1 MMQPR
6 SHGLLIGVGGSG
18 RQSLTKLA
26 AHIADYELFQVEMSQ
41 LYGCYEW
48 HEDVKDI
55 LRKSAAS
62 DLHTVFLFLDTQIK
76 EETFLEDISNL
87 LNSGEVPNI
96 FAPDEVSDI
105 CDKMRVIDRQRDKSL
120 QTDGSPVALFNFF
133 VQTVR
138 EHLHIVVTMSPIGE
152 NFRTRIRKFP
162 ALVNCCTIDWLQPWP
177 EDALLAV
184 ATRFLDEIDLT
195 KMERSACIEM
205 CQYFHTSTQELS
217 KEFLRMLK
225 RYNYVTPTSYLELI
239 NTFKDLLAKKR
250 KEALDGKRR
259 YEAGLERLDS
269 THRQVEKMQ
278 EILVALQPKLLVA
291 AKDVEAMFLD
301 VQRES
306 NEVAAMERVVKRDEQ
321 AARVRCCRP
330 KDHSHSI
337 LFRKLQPCKRHSTV
351 FSPFLITPPGIPF
364 LMYLCV
370 TWILMRFRDM
380 KIGGMKQ
387 VRAPLSLIRM
397 QMSVVRR
404 MFYSVECTRA
414 VTLLIF
420 EICY

>member
-6 SHGLLIGVGGSG
+6 SHALLIGVGGSG

-26 AHIADYELFQVEMSQ
+26 AHISDYELFQVEMSQ
-41 LYGCYEW
+41 QYGLYEW

-55 LRKSAAS
+55 LKKSAAS
-62 DLHTVFLFLDTQIK
+62 DLHTAFLFLDTQIK

-96 FAPDEVSDI
+96 FAPDEISDI
-105 CDKMRVIDRQRDKSL
+105 CEKMRVIDRQRDRSL

-138 EHLHIVVTMSPIGE
+138 EHLHIVVTMSPIGD
-152 NFRTRIRKFP
+152 NFRIRIRKFP

-184 ATRFLDEIDLT
+184 ATKFLGEIDLT
-195 KMERSACIEM
+195 EKERDACIEM
-205 CQYFHTSTQELS
+205 CQFFHMSTQELT
-217 KEFLRMLK
+217 KEFLRKSK

-250 KEALDGKRR
+250 KEALDGKKR
-259 YEAGLERLDS
+259 YEAGLEKLDS

-306 NEVAAMERVVKRDEQ
+306 EEVAAMEQVVKRDEE
-321 AARVRCCRP
+321 AAMVRCCRL

-337 LFRKLQPCKRHSTV
+337 LFRKLPPCKGHSTFV
-351 FSPFLITPPGIPF
+351 HGF
-364 LMYLCV
+364 
-370 TWILMRFRDM
+370 
-380 KIGGMKQ
+380 
-387 VRAPLSLIRM
+387 
-397 QMSVVRR
+397 
-404 MFYSVECTRA
+404 
-414 VTLLIF
+414 
-420 EICY
+420 

>member
-1 MMQPR
+1 MQPR
-6 SHGLLIGVGGSG
+6 SHALLIGVGGSG

-26 AHIADYELFQVEMSQ
+26 AHIADYELFQVEISQ
-41 LYGCYEW
+41 QYGCHEW

-62 DLHTVFLFLDTQIK
+62 DMHTVFLFLDTQIK

-96 FAPDEVSDI
+96 FAADEVADI
-105 CDKMRVIDRQRDKSL
+105 CDKMRVIDRQRDRSL

-138 EHLHIVVTMSPIGE
+138 EHLHIVVTMSPIGD

-205 CQYFHTSTQELS
+205 CQYFHTSTQGLS
-217 KEFLRMLK
+217 KEFLRKLK

-239 NTFKDLLAKKR
+239 STFKDLLARKR

-291 AKDVEAMFLD
+291 AKEVEAMFLD

-306 NEVAAMERVVKRDEQ
+306 NEVAAMERVVKRDEK
-321 AARVRCCRP
+321 AAMVRCCRP

-337 LFRKLQPCKRHSTV
+337 LFRKLQPLKTPLQRFFTV
-351 FSPFLITPPGIPF
+351 SN
-364 LMYLCV
+364 
-370 TWILMRFRDM
+370 
-380 KIGGMKQ
+380 
-387 VRAPLSLIRM
+387 
-397 QMSVVRR
+397 
-404 MFYSVECTRA
+404 YSS
-414 VTLLIF
+414 
-420 EICY
+420 

>member
-6 SHGLLIGVGGSG
+6 SHALLIGVGGSG

-26 AHIADYELFQVEMSQ
+26 AHISDYELFQVEMSQ
-41 LYGCYEW
+41 QYGLYEW

-55 LRKSAAS
+55 LKKSAAS
-62 DLHTVFLFLDTQIK
+62 DLHTAFLFLDTQIK

-96 FAPDEVSDI
+96 FAPDEISDI
-105 CDKMRVIDRQRDKSL
+105 CEKMRVIDRQRDRSL

-138 EHLHIVVTMSPIGE
+138 EHLHIVVTMSPIGD
-152 NFRTRIRKFP
+152 NFRIRIRKFP

-184 ATRFLDEIDLT
+184 ATKFLSEIDLT
-195 KMERSACIEM
+195 EKERDACIEM
-205 CQYFHTSTQELS
+205 CQFFHMSTQELT
-217 KEFLRMLK
+217 KEFLRKSK

-250 KEALDGKRR
+250 KEALDGKKR
-259 YEAGLERLDS
+259 YEAGLEKLDS

-306 NEVAAMERVVKRDEQ
+306 EEVAAMEQVVKRDEE
-321 AARVRCCRP
+321 AAMVRCCRL

-337 LFRKLQPCKRHSTV
+337 LFRKLPPCKGHSTFV
-351 FSPFLITPPGIPF
+351 HGF
-364 LMYLCV
+364 
-370 TWILMRFRDM
+370 
-380 KIGGMKQ
+380 
-387 VRAPLSLIRM
+387 
-397 QMSVVRR
+397 
-404 MFYSVECTRA
+404 
-414 VTLLIF
+414 
-420 EICY
+420 